1 MKTKEEKIKILTE
14 AIRILAEQVDEIM
27 SGGEVPEHTP
37 QPVPEPV
44 PEPEPEPVT
53 TWPSPMFDKYRARIL
68 ALHDKGYT
76 MAGISRELGCATS
89 NVSTWIHR
97 LGMTPNKNTKNA
109 PGSYISK
116 KKSLTG
122 RKQKY
127 VVPTTQ
133 EQNERLKV
141 EQENAE

>member
-14 AIRILAEQVDEIM
+14 AIKILAEQVDEII
-27 SGGEVPEHTP
+27 SGEEVPDYP
-37 QPVPEPV
+37 PP
-44 PEPEPEPVT
+44 PVT
-53 TWPSPMFDKYRARIL
+53 EWPSPVFDKHRARLL
-68 ALHDKGYT
+68 ALHNKGYT
-76 MAGISRELGCATS
+76 MAGIARELDCPTS
-89 NVSTWIHR
+89 NVSDWLKR
-97 LGMTPNKNTKNA
+97 LGLKPNQNNKNA
-109 PGSYISK
+109 PGSYLHK

>member
-1 MKTKEEKIKILTE
+1 MKTKEEKIKVLTE

-37 QPVPEPV
+37 EPVPEPV
-44 PEPEPEPVT
+44 PEYEPQPVT
-53 TWPSPMFDKYRARIL
+53 TWPTPMFDKYRARIL
-68 ALHDKGYT
+68 VLHNKGYT

-89 NVSTWIHR
+89 NVSHWIQR
-97 LGMTPNKNTKNA
+97 LGLKPNKSKKNK
-109 PGSYISK
+109 PGGYLIK
-116 KKSLTG
+116 KKSLAG
-122 RKQKY
+122 RKVKY
-127 VVPTTQ
+127 VTPTTQ

>member
-27 SGGEVPEHTP
+27 SGEEVPDYP
-37 QPVPEPV
+37 PAPVQE
-44 PEPEPEPVT
+44 
-53 TWPSPMFDKYRARIL
+53 WPSPSFDKYRVRLL
-68 ALHDKGYT
+68 ALQNKGYT
-76 MAGISRELGCATS
+76 MAGIARELGCATS

>member
-14 AIRILAEQVDEIM
+14 AIKILADEVDDTISDE
-27 SGGEVPEHTP
+27 EVPDYPP
-37 QPVPEPV
+37 QPVTE
-44 PEPEPEPVT
+44 
-53 TWPSPMFDKYRARIL
+53 WPSPSFDKYRARLL
-68 ALHDKGYT
+68 ALHNKGYT
-76 MAGISRELGCATS
+76 MAGIARELGCATS

-97 LGMTPNKNTKNA
+97 LGLKPNKNTKNA
-109 PGSYISK
+109 PGSYISR

-127 VVPTTQ
+127 VLLTTQ

>member
-1 MKTKEEKIKILTE
+1 MKTKEEKIKILAE
-14 AIRILAEQVDEIM
+14 AIKILAEQVDEII
-27 SGGEVPEHTP
+27 SGEEVPAYP
-37 QPVPEPV
+37 PPS
-44 PEPEPEPVT
+44 VT
-53 TWPSPMFDKYRARIL
+53 EWPSPRFDKYRARIA

-76 MAGISRELGCATS
+76 TAGIARELGIATT
-89 NVSTWIHR
+89 NAANWVR
-97 LGMTPNKNTKNA
+97 KLGRTPNSNRKNA
-109 PGSYISK
+109 PGGYLTHK
-116 KKSLTG
+116 KALTG

>member
-27 SGGEVPEHTP
+27 SGEEVPDYP
-37 QPVPEPV
+37 PAPVSE
-44 PEPEPEPVT
+44 
-53 TWPSPMFDKYRARIL
+53 WPSPSFDKYRVRLL
-68 ALHDKGYT
+68 ALQNKGYT
-76 MAGISRELGCATS
+76 MAGIARELGCATS

>member
-14 AIRILAEQVDEIM
+14 AIKILAEQVDEIM
-27 SGGEVPEHTP
+27 SGEEVPEYP
-37 QPVPEPV
+37 PPPVVE
-44 PEPEPEPVT
+44 
-53 TWPSPMFDKYRARIL
+53 WPSPMFEKYRARIV
-68 ALHDKGYT
+68 ALHGKGYT
-76 MAGISRELGCATS
+76 TAGISRELGIATT
-89 NVSTWIHR
+89 NATNWVR
-97 LGMTPNKNTKNA
+97 KLGLTPNSNRKNA
-109 PGSYISK
+109 PGGHLTHK
-116 KKSLTG
+116 KALTG

>member
-14 AIRILAEQVDEIM
+14 AIKILAEEVDDTI
-27 SGGEVPEHTP
+27 SGEGVPDYP
-37 QPVPEPV
+37 PP
-44 PEPEPEPVT
+44 PVT
-53 TWPSPMFDKYRARIL
+53 EWPSPSFDKYRTRLL
-68 ALHDKGYT
+68 ALQNKGYT
-76 MAGISRELGCATS
+76 MAGIARELGCATS

-97 LGMTPNKNTKNA
+97 LGLTPNKNTKNA
-109 PGSYISK
+109 PGSYLSK

-127 VVPTTQ
+127 VLLTTQ

>member
-1 MKTKEEKIKILTE
+1 
-14 AIRILAEQVDEIM
+14 
-27 SGGEVPEHTP
+27 
-37 QPVPEPV
+37 
-44 PEPEPEPVT
+44 
-53 TWPSPMFDKYRARIL
+53 
-68 ALHDKGYT
+68 
-76 MAGISRELGCATS
+76 
-89 NVSTWIHR
+89 
-97 LGMTPNKNTKNA
+97 MTPNKNTKNA

>member
-14 AIRILAEQVDEIM
+14 AIKILAEQVDEIM

-37 QPVPEPV
+37 EPV
-44 PEPEPEPVT
+44 PEYEPQPVT
-53 TWPSPMFDKYRARIL
+53 AWPSPSFDKHRARLL
-68 ALHDKGYT
+68 ALQNKGYT
-76 MAGISRELGCATS
+76 MAGIARELGCATS

-97 LGMTPNKNTKNA
+97 LGMTPNKNTRNA

>member
-14 AIRILAEQVDEIM
+14 AIKILAEEVDDTI
-27 SGGEVPEHTP
+27 SGEEVPDYP
-37 QPVPEPV
+37 PPS
-44 PEPEPEPVT
+44 VT
-53 TWPSPMFDKYRARIL
+53 EWPSPSFDKYRTRLL
-68 ALHDKGYT
+68 ALQNKGYT
-76 MAGISRELGCATS
+76 MAGIARELGCATS

-97 LGMTPNKNTKNA
+97 LGLTPNKNTKNA
-109 PGSYISK
+109 PGSYLSK

-127 VVPTTQ
+127 VLLTTQ